1 MTDTEVP
8 REISIAY
15 PVIQVTEAYLEHH
28 IEQAR
33 YKAWHAIRNGYINLA
48 IEEHRLDQC
57 TDPFAE
63 RLKHHL
69 NRLKYAKKTLT
80 VLTNIDGNR

>member
-8 REISIAY
+8 R
-15 PVIQVTEAYLEHH
+15 VIQVTEAYLEHH

-48 IEEHRLDQC
+48 IEEHR
-57 TDPFAE
+57 FAE

-69 NRLKYAKKTLT
+69 NRLKYSKKIK
-80 VLTNIDGNR
+80 VDGKDQS